1 MGLFKRPMKLVE
13 YKEEEPA
20 PAEVKISVATQ
31 SKRGETRVEGK
42 RDEFG
47 CDQLQLLDQDR

>member
-13 YKEEEPA
+13 YKEEVHVPVA
-20 PAEVKISVATQ
+20 AKISAATQ
-31 SKRGETRVEGK
+31 SKRGEMHVEGK

-47 CDQLQLLDQDR
+47 YDQLQP